1 MNMSDYLLYA
11 GVGAVF
17 LVVTLLVLLLFF
29 IVKGFAKTERQ
40 IKRSIE
46 PKSLDILPSAKNMID
61 LAVELW
67 KLDKRMKNI
76 SGKLSDDEK
85 KLLSNSLDRLKR
97 FLQVNDI
104 ETEDYEGVVYN
115 EGMNVKV
122 MHVEKEHNVPRSVIG
137 ETIKPAIGR
146 KGVLVSQAEVV
157 IYEK

>member
-85 KLLSNSLDRLKR
+85 KLLGNSLDRLKR

-104 ETEDYEGVVYN
+104 ETEDYEGLVYN

-122 MHVEKEHNVPRSVIG
+122 MHVEKEHNVPRSIIG

>member
-85 KLLSNSLDRLKR
+85 KLVGNSLDRLKR

-104 ETEDYEGVVYN
+104 KTEDYEGLVYN

-122 MHVEKEHNVPRSVIG
+122 MHVEKEHNVPRSIIG

>member
-1 MNMSDYLLYA
+1 MNMSDYLLDA

-17 LVVTLLVLLLFF
+17 LVVALLVLLLFF

-104 ETEDYEGVVYN
+104 ETEDYEGLVYN

-122 MHVEKEHNVPRSVIG
+122 MHVEKEHNVPRSIIG

>member
-1 MNMSDYLLYA
+1 MNMNDYLLYA
-11 GVGAVF
+11 GAGIVLLVIVLLVF
-17 LVVTLLVLLLFF
+17 LLIFVVR
-29 IVKGFAKTERQ
+29 GFAKTDRQ

-46 PKSLDILPSAKNMID
+46 PKSLEILPSAKSMID

-67 KLDKRMKNI
+67 KLDKRMKNV

-97 FLQVNDI
+97 FLQVNDV
-104 ETEDYEGVVYN
+104 ETEDYEGLVYN
-115 EGMNVKV
+115 EGMNVKI
-122 MHVEKEHNVPRSVIG
+122 MNVEKEHNVPRSIIG
-137 ETIKPAIGR
+137 ETIRPAVGR

>member
-1 MNMSDYLLYA
+1 MNMSDYLLYTGA
-11 GVGAVF
+11 GVV
-17 LVVTLLVLLLFF
+17 LLVIALLVILLIF
-29 IVKGFAKTERQ
+29 VARGFAKTDRQ

-46 PKSLDILPSAKNMID
+46 PKSLEILPSAKSMID

-76 SGKLSDDEK
+76 SDKLSDDEK

-104 ETEDYEGVVYN
+104 ETEDYEGVAYN
-115 EGMNVKV
+115 EGMNVKI
-122 MHVEKEHNVPRSVIG
+122 MNVEKEHNVPRSIIG
-137 ETIKPAIGR
+137 ETIRPAVER

>member
-40 IKRSIE
+40 IKCSIE

-85 KLLSNSLDRLKR
+85 KLLGNSLDRLKR

-104 ETEDYEGVVYN
+104 KTEDYEGLVYN

-122 MHVEKEHNVPRSVIG
+122 MHVEKEHNVPRSIIG
-137 ETIKPAIGR
+137 KTIKPAIGR

>member
-11 GVGAVF
+11 GVGDVF

-40 IKRSIE
+40 IKCSIE

-85 KLLSNSLDRLKR
+85 KLLGNSLDRLKR

-104 ETEDYEGVVYN
+104 KTEDYEGLVYN

-122 MHVEKEHNVPRSVIG
+122 MHVEKEHNVPRSIIG

>member
-17 LVVTLLVLLLFF
+17 LVVALLVLLLFF

-85 KLLSNSLDRLKR
+85 KLLSNSLHRLKR

-104 ETEDYEGVVYN
+104 ETEDYEGLVYN

-122 MHVEKEHNVPRSVIG
+122 MHVEKEHNVPRSIIG

>member
-1 MNMSDYLLYA
+1 MNMSDYLLYTGA
-11 GVGAVF
+11 GVVLLVIALLVF
-17 LVVTLLVLLLFF
+17 LLIFVAR
-29 IVKGFAKTERQ
+29 GFAKTDRQ

-46 PKSLDILPSAKNMID
+46 PKSLEILPSAKSMID

-85 KLLSNSLDRLKR
+85 KLLGNSLDRLKR

-104 ETEDYEGVVYN
+104 ETEDYEGLVYN

-122 MHVEKEHNVPRSVIG
+122 MHVEKEHNVPRSIIG

>member
-104 ETEDYEGVVYN
+104 KTEDYEGLVYN

-122 MHVEKEHNVPRSVIG
+122 MHVEKEHNVPRSIIG

>member
-40 IKRSIE
+40 IKCSIE

-85 KLLSNSLDRLKR
+85 KLLGNSLDRLKR

-104 ETEDYEGVVYN
+104 KTEDYEGLVYN
-115 EGMNVKV
+115 DGMNVKV
-122 MHVEKEHNVPRSVIG
+122 MHVEKEHNVPRSIIG

>member
-1 MNMSDYLLYA
+1 MNMSNYLLYA
-11 GVGAVF
+11 GAGVVF
-17 LVVTLLVLLLFF
+17 LVIALLVLLLVFV
-29 IVKGFAKTERQ
+29 VKGFAKTDRH

-46 PKSLDILPSAKNMID
+46 PKSLDILPSAKSMID

-67 KLDKRMKNI
+67 KLEKRMKNI
-76 SGKLSDDEK
+76 SDKLSDDEK

-104 ETEDYEGVVYN
+104 EIEDYEGLAFN
-115 EGMNVKV
+115 EGMNVKI
-122 MHVEKEHNVPRSVIG
+122 MHVEKEHNVPRSIIG
-137 ETIKPAIGR
+137 ETIKPAVGR

>member
-85 KLLSNSLDRLKR
+85 KLLGNSLDRLKR

-104 ETEDYEGVVYN
+104 KTEDYEGLVYN

-122 MHVEKEHNVPRSVIG
+122 MHVEKEHNVPRSIIG

>member
-40 IKRSIE
+40 IKCSIE

-61 LAVELW
+61 LAVERW
-67 KLDKRMKNI
+67 KLDKRVKNI

-85 KLLSNSLDRLKR
+85 KLLGNSLDRLKR

-104 ETEDYEGVVYN
+104 KTEDYEGLVYN

-122 MHVEKEHNVPRSVIG
+122 MHVEKEHNVPRSIIG

>member
-17 LVVTLLVLLLFF
+17 LVVALLVLLLFF

-104 ETEDYEGVVYN
+104 KTEDYEGLVYN

-122 MHVEKEHNVPRSVIG
+122 MHVEKEHNVPRSIIG

>member
-17 LVVTLLVLLLFF
+17 LVVALLVLLLFF

-85 KLLSNSLDRLKR
+85 KLLGNSLDRLKR

-104 ETEDYEGVVYN
+104 KTEDYEGLVYN

-122 MHVEKEHNVPRSVIG
+122 MHVEKEHNVPRSIIG

>member
-40 IKRSIE
+40 IKCSIE

-85 KLLSNSLDRLKR
+85 KLLGNSLDRLKR

-104 ETEDYEGVVYN
+104 KTEDYEGLVYN

-122 MHVEKEHNVPRSVIG
+122 MHVEKEHNVPRSIIG

>member
-17 LVVTLLVLLLFF
+17 LVVALLVLLLFF

-85 KLLSNSLDRLKR
+85 KLLGNSLDRLKR

-104 ETEDYEGVVYN
+104 ETEDYEGLVYN

-122 MHVEKEHNVPRSVIG
+122 MHVEKEHNVPRSIIG

>member
-85 KLLSNSLDRLKR
+85 KLLGNSLDRLKR

-104 ETEDYEGVVYN
+104 KTEDYEGLVYN

-122 MHVEKEHNVPRSVIG
+122 MHVEKEHNVPRSIIG
-137 ETIKPAIGR
+137 ETIKPAIER

>member
-17 LVVTLLVLLLFF
+17 LVVALLVLLLFF

-122 MHVEKEHNVPRSVIG
+122 MHVEKEHNVPRSIIG

>member
-1 MNMSDYLLYA
+1 M
-11 GVGAVF
+11 
-17 LVVTLLVLLLFF
+17 LVLLLFF

-85 KLLSNSLDRLKR
+85 KLLGNSLDRLKR

-104 ETEDYEGVVYN
+104 KTEDYEGLVYN

-122 MHVEKEHNVPRSVIG
+122 MHVEKEHNVQRSVIG

>member
-76 SGKLSDDEK
+76 PGKLSDDEK
-85 KLLSNSLDRLKR
+85 KLLGNSLDRLKR

-104 ETEDYEGVVYN
+104 KTEDYEGLVYN

-122 MHVEKEHNVPRSVIG
+122 MHVEKEHNVPRSIIG

>member
-17 LVVTLLVLLLFF
+17 LVVALLVLLLFF

-76 SGKLSDDEK
+76 LGKLSDDEK

>member
-17 LVVTLLVLLLFF
+17 LVVALLVLLLFF